1 MCEEKISKLEL
12 FQPSFASELQD
23 AILELEHL
31 RRMSL
36 TGTTPGF
43 IFYQLKA
50 LFHTLE
56 SLGSARIEGNR
67 TTLSEYIEG
76 AVTEKIKQ
84 SEQITEIA
92 NLEIAL
98 KYIDDN
104 ITKGSIITGSFIRE
118 LQAIAVKDLTSEGDR
133 NAGSYRNCNVSI
145 SGSTHTPPNPLL
157 VPALMSDLI
166 DFINRNDPPKYD
178 LIKVALVHHRFGWIH
193 PFANG
198 NGRTVRLLT
207 YAMLMKYGFNVD
219 TAGRILNPTA
229 VFCCNRDKYY
239 EMLSIADTGT
249 SEGVE
254 QWCLYVLSGILE
266 ERKKLDIL
274 TDYKQ
279 VVSKLLAPAV
289 SSAVTRG
296 LINADDA
303 AILNFVIENRTVTT
317 GEVAAKFKIKGTS
330 ATYRLNKLK
339 SEQLIN
345 PIEPKKRQYVPNLNC
360 RKLIYG
366 LIDSLSKN
374 GFIPENLLVDR

>member
-118 LQAIAVKDLTSEGDR
+118 LQAIAVKD
-133 NAGSYRNCNVSI
+133 
-145 SGSTHTPPNPLL
+145 
-157 VPALMSDLI
+157 
-166 DFINRNDPPKYD
+166 
-178 LIKVALVHHRFGWIH
+178 
-193 PFANG
+193 
-198 NGRTVRLLT
+198 
-207 YAMLMKYGFNVD
+207 
-219 TAGRILNPTA
+219 
-229 VFCCNRDKYY
+229 
-239 EMLSIADTGT
+239 
-249 SEGVE
+249 
-254 QWCLYVLSGILE
+254 
-266 ERKKLDIL
+266 
-274 TDYKQ
+274 
-279 VVSKLLAPAV
+279 
-289 SSAVTRG
+289 
-296 LINADDA
+296 
-303 AILNFVIENRTVTT
+303 
-317 GEVAAKFKIKGTS
+317 
-330 ATYRLNKLK
+330 
-339 SEQLIN
+339 
-345 PIEPKKRQYVPNLNC
+345 
-360 RKLIYG
+360 
-366 LIDSLSKN
+366 
-374 GFIPENLLVDR
+374 

>member
-1 MCEEKISKLEL
+1 MCEEKNSKLEL

-279 VVSKLLAPAV
+279 VVSKLLAPAGII
-289 SSAVTRG
+289 SGHSRS
-296 LINADDA
+296 N
-303 AILNFVIENRTVTT
+303 
-317 GEVAAKFKIKGTS
+317 
-330 ATYRLNKLK
+330 
-339 SEQLIN
+339 
-345 PIEPKKRQYVPNLNC
+345 
-360 RKLIYG
+360 
-366 LIDSLSKN
+366 
-374 GFIPENLLVDR
+374 